1 MVDVFL
7 KNKQM
12 VRVENLEQVI
22 VQQADFY
29 IIQLMGYCQ
38 EELDFLER
46 HYKIDTSILKGY
58 KDIEISS
65 HFLFNAHQVAFHISI
80 PFYNSK
86 KELEERSMFFIITRE
101 KLFVFLDEE
110 IDAYFNR
117 IYNNKM
123 AHLQHIEGIEDLLRM
138 QIEFISDYYADITEG
153 EAKQIK
159 LLANQVLLKQNSSG
173 QTTNLITK
181 YVFNNMLIKEM
192 LLETTR
198 VFTMYKKNEWLKTIN
213 VQTAIEQELNDL
225 SVVSDYIEFNLE
237 RLSNLKENISNKIEI
252 EQNHIFKTLT
262 VITIC
267 VSLPTLVAGI
277 YGMNFDYMPELRE
290 PYAYPAVLLV
300 MLLSAIFPYL
310 YFRRRKWM

>member
-1 MVDVFL
+1 
-7 KNKQM
+7 
-12 VRVENLEQVI
+12 
-22 VQQADFY
+22 
-29 IIQLMGYCQ
+29 
-38 EELDFLER
+38 
-46 HYKIDTSILKGY
+46 
-58 KDIEISS
+58 
-65 HFLFNAHQVAFHISI
+65 
-80 PFYNSK
+80 
-86 KELEERSMFFIITRE
+86 MFFIITRE